1 VARSPNRVLQG
12 TRRRAEIIEAAMTF
26 FAHHGYRGASLAA
39 IAEDVN
45 ITQPGLLHHFGSKR
59 GLLLAVLEERDR
71 RDRID
76 VDARHAEANVFE
88 ALKLLVAHNMDAR
101 EIVKLFTVLTAE
113 AAVQEEHPAHV
124 HFAERYAEI
133 TKRTVEQFEQ
143 EKARGDLAP
152 NADSELISRLLL
164 AMMDGLQIQWL
175 LDPSVD
181 MYRAF
186 SAFVDLLAVA
196 LSGESADTTLRE
208 TPTPAR
214 ARKTAGRTRRPA

>member
-1 VARSPNRVLQG
+1 
-12 TRRRAEIIEAAMTF
+12 MTF
-26 FAHHGYRGASLAA
+26 FAQQGYRGASLAA
-39 IAEDVN
+39 IAQDVN

-59 GLLLAVLEERDR
+59 ELLLAVLEERDR

-88 ALKLLVAHNMDAR
+88 ALESLVAHNADAR

-124 HFAERYAEI
+124 HFAERYAGI
-133 TKRTVEQFEQ
+133 TERIVEQLEQ

-152 NADSELISRLLL
+152 DTDSELVSRLLL
-164 AMMDGLQIQWL
+164 AVMDGLQIQWL

-181 MYRAF
+181 MVGAF
-186 SAFVDLLAVA
+186 SAFVGVIAVA

-208 TPTPAR
+208 APAG
-214 ARKTAGRTRRPA
+214 AGKTAGRTHRRA

>member
-12 TRRRAEIIEAAMTF
+12 DRRRAEIIEAAMTF

-39 IAEDVN
+39 IAQDVN

-88 ALKLLVAHNMDAR
+88 ALKSLVAHNMDAR

-124 HFAERYAEI
+124 HFAERYAGI
-133 TKRTVEQFEQ
+133 TERTVEQLEQ

-152 NADSELISRLLL
+152 DTDSELVSRLLL
-164 AMMDGLQIQWL
+164 AVMDGLQIQWL

-181 MYRAF
+181 MFRAF
-186 SAFVDLLAVA
+186 SAFVDMLTVA
-196 LSGESADTTLRE
+196 LSGESADNTLRE
-208 TPTPAR
+208 IPAR
-214 ARKTAGRTRRPA
+214 AGKTAGRTRRRR